1 MGFISS
7 VTKIPNLMMKIAS
20 SIFSGGSFICGASGM
35 SKLIDAVFNFLSKI
49 FYFVSKWMLFILDI
63 LFSFIRQLCGLE
75 MKYDSLET
83 MVSKE
88 SDFVFNLLFSATDTI
103 TPIIKN
109 LIGLAVALIIFFAIL
124 AVIKTSFESLKN
136 KSPADIKGVVTKTLR
151 AFVLLIITP
160 MLAIVGI
167 VASNT
172 ILKSLYNATNTTN
185 SNSLSAQLF
194 SASAT
199 SASAYRIYA
208 QNGLKIPMTF
218 DFTKQMEIVEYYKD
232 RPVTDEFRKYVSSVE
247 NIVFTN
253 YKDFN
258 EGAFTEFRLLNDTYS
273 PTGSAAQRA

>member
-7 VTKIPNLMMKIAS
+7 FTKIPNFMMKIAS

-88 SDFVFNLLFSATDTI
+88 SDFVFNLLFTATDTI

-109 LIGLAVALIIFFAIL
+109 LIGLAIALILFFAIL
-124 AVIKTSFESLKN
+124 AVIKTSFDSLKN
-136 KSPADIKGVVTKTLR
+136 KSPADIKGVVAKTLR

-185 SNSLSAQLF
+185 E
-194 SASAT
+194 AT
-199 SASAYRIYA
+199 
-208 QNGLKIPMTF
+208 NDT
-218 DFTKQMEIVEYYKD
+218 TN
-232 RPVTDEFRKYVSSVE
+232 SVE
-247 NIVFTN
+247 
-253 YKDFN
+253 
-258 EGAFTEFRLLNDTYS
+258 
-273 PTGSAAQRA
+273 